1 MFNLDEGKIV
11 SFLGALFLSPA
22 SYVLKKIIEYIGAW
36 WLPVRKANLAFE
48 TGVKFFITIGEVPS
62 ADEINMLKSEISK
75 RYNIPVCQIDDIY
88 TTIVHIYTK
97 SICSEQLSNQ
107 EKEEIRSHI
116 FRQGTRYRE
125 QNIVYKTEGAEF
137 MRDVLFTMMVVFLI
151 GVINFLGLGKMID
164 SFDLIIWVIYS
175 FFSALIFNMGFRC
188 IFDPCEEKWRKKRAL
203 ESITELRNVCRQ
215 RKIL

>member
-1 MFNLDEGKIV
+1 M
-11 SFLGALFLSPA
+11 
-22 SYVLKKIIEYIGAW
+22 
-36 WLPVRKANLAFE
+36 
-48 TGVKFFITIGEVPS
+48 
-62 ADEINMLKSEISK
+62 
-75 RYNIPVCQIDDIY
+75 
-88 TTIVHIYTK
+88 
-97 SICSEQLSNQ
+97 
-107 EKEEIRSHI
+107 
-116 FRQGTRYRE
+116 
-125 QNIVYKTEGAEF
+125 YKTEGAEF

-164 SFDLIIWVIYS
+164 SFDIIIWVVYS

>member
-22 SYVLKKIIEYIGAW
+22 SYVLKKTIEYIGAW

-62 ADEINMLKSEISK
+62 ANEINMLKSEISN

-107 EKEEIRSHI
+107 EKEEIRLHI

-137 MRDVLFTMMVVFLI
+137 IRDVLFTMMVVFLI

-164 SFDLIIWVIYS
+164 SFDIIIWVVYS
-175 FFSALIFNMGFRC
+175 FFAALIFNMGFRY
-188 IFDPCEEKWRKKRAL
+188 IFDPCEEKRRKKRTL